1 MLAHGSSSRAA
12 GLDAAPLEHRSLA
25 LKNKRAETEVV
36 VLIVYESRLWA
47 AMAKYRW
54 SIGIGLPLV
63 LIACSASP
71 SPRPSES
78 QAARASTF
86 ASASPSAALPSAS
99 LSATG
104 RIVFSAGAPHAEDIY
119 AVNVDGSGMQQL
131 TTDPAA
137 DFDPAW
143 SPDATQVAYRHQ
155 PGDDRTT
162 EIWVMNADG
171 SSPHAITKNDV
182 ADWGP
187 TWTADGRVSWNSA
200 VGVVG
205 AGFHLWVA
213 NADGSD
219 QHSLGD
225 VVIEY
230 PAWSPD
236 GSRVAFMAQEP
247 NASGSNPDYNIW
259 AMNADETDPQRLTDT
274 PGEDGWPAW
283 SPDGTMIVF
292 ASTRDDTG
300 GSLGPL
306 QHLYV
311 MTAEG
316 SAQRL
321 LIDAFGQ
328 FADWSPDGSTIVF
341 SPGLNLVTPSGTS
354 LGAIPLPRVPGDAL
368 FADWAPTP

>member
-1 MLAHGSSSRAA
+1 MTTS
-12 GLDAAPLEHRSLA
+12 
-25 LKNKRAETEVV
+25 
-36 VLIVYESRLWA
+36 
-47 AMAKYRW
+47 RW
-54 SIGIGLPLV
+54 SIGIGLGL
-63 LIACSASP
+63 LLAACTESSSPTPPASATTP
-71 SPRPSES
+71 
-78 QAARASTF
+78 AT
-86 ASASPSAALPSAS
+86 ASASPSVALPSAS

-119 AVNVDGSGMQQL
+119 VVNVDGSGLQQL

-137 DFDPAW
+137 QFDPAW
-143 SPDATQVAYRHQ
+143 SPDGTLIAYRHQ
-155 PGDDRTT
+155 PGDDLTT

-171 SSPHAITKNDV
+171 SSPHAITTNEV

-187 TWTADGRVSWNSA
+187 CWTADGRVSWNSA
-200 VGVVG
+200 VDVAG

-247 NASGSNPDYNIW
+247 GASGSNPDYNIW
-259 AMNADETDPQRLTDT
+259 VMHADATDLQRLTDT

-311 MTAEG
+311 MNADG
-316 SAQRL
+316 SDQRL

-341 SPGLNLVTPSGTS
+341 SPGLNLVTPAGVPLGTVPLSG
-354 LGAIPLPRVPGDAL
+354 VPGDAL
-368 FADWAPTP
+368 FADWAPAP